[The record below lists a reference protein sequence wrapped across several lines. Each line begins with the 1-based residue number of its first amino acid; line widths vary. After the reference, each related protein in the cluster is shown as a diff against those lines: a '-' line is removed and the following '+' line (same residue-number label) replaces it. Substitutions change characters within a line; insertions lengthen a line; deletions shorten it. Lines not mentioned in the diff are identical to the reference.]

1 MNEDLTQAHVDQE
14 QEDAQ
19 KRVKKIK
26 KFYKELASWAGT
38 SIFLIALNLFLS
50 GSISWAKY
58 PVFFWGITLV
68 YQYFQVLRYQR
79 LDKEWERKMMRKFTG
94 RNERVKS
101 IESTDSEPL
110 STEDY
115 TEELLRDKPEK
126 EPANLSDYRTLKKP
140 WEDKDLV

>member
-1 MNEDLTQAHVDQE
+1 MCLAHRIDYVLITRGIDKWNTEGRKPCNMGYLTCFVNAPVLIHAD
-14 QEDAQ
+14 
-19 KRVKKIK
+19 IK
-26 KFYKELASWAGT
+26 
-38 SIFLIALNLFLS
+38 
-50 GSISWAKY
+50 
-58 PVFFWGITLV
+58 
-68 YQYFQVLRYQR
+68 R